1 MSDGSVPQGS
11 GKHDAPQP
19 PTVADAAFCE
29 LVARDLGVK
38 PATARTAFIGES
50 AKRVLGVAGWA
61 MDKTPDPEE
70 RGKMILAWAKKRGC
84 GAFRASP
91 DEYISL
97 AGSVGKGHMATRHE
111 NEALAHLLLQY
122 WCASPKRLAR
132 LLDEVE
138 IFLNV
143 RDEVRLAREL
153 REMREGEDNGAGA

>member
-1 MSDGSVPQGS
+1 MSKESVPQGS
-11 GKHDAPQP
+11 GTHEDDAPQP

-29 LVARDLGVK
+29 LVAGDLGVK
-38 PATARTAFIGES
+38 PATARTAFIGEGT
-50 AKRVLGVAGWA
+50 KRVLGVASWA

-97 AGSVGKGHMATRHE
+97 AGSVGKGHMATCHE
-111 NEALAHLLLQY
+111 NEAIARLLLRY

-138 IFLNV
+138 VFLNV
-143 RDEVRLAREL
+143 RDEVRLARE
-153 REMREGEDNGAGA
+153 MREDKDNGAGA